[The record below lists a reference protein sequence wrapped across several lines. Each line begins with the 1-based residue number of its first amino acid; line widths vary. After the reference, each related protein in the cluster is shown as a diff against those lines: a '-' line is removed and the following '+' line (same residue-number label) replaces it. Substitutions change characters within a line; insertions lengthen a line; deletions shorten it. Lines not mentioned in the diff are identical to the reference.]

1 MSDAAE
7 RLRVTLEAEA
17 DLYERMRDL
26 LQEEREVLL
35 SLDAARLETLALRK
49 AELADEGRVL
59 EAGRQVVVAQ
69 LAEELSLPAR
79 GLRMSELCERLGPE
93 QVALRAAHNRLVVL
107 VGVVRELL
115 HANQGLAGQSL
126 SAVRTTIEALGGL
139 LSQGASYGP
148 DGERRSAH
156 GQLVRSS
163 A

>member
-1 MSDAAE
+1 MNNLLGRLSRRPLELNPDSEARRPPPPAIPHHAMTIGTDRAE
-7 RLRVTLEAEA
+7 RYYAYEQLEAEA
-17 DLYERMRDL
+17 HR
-26 LQEEREVLL
+26 
-35 SLDAARLETLALRK
+35 
-49 AELADEGRVL
+49 
-59 EAGRQVVVAQ
+59 
-69 LAEELSLPAR
+69 
-79 GLRMSELCERLGPE
+79 
-93 QVALRAAHNRLVVL
+93 RAAHIRLVVL